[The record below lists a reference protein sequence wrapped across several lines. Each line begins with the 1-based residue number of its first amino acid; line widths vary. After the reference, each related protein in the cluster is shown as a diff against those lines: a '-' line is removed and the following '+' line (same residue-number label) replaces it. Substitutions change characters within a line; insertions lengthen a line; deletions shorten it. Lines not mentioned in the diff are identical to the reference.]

1 MKGSEKLRYKLQT
14 ATVVEK
20 LIAINVVI
28 FLLFFLL
35 RTLTYLFQ
43 LPSEFLLEWFVFPKE
58 LGEFIYK
65 PWTII
70 TYAFLH
76 GDIWHILS
84 NMLILYF
91 SGIYFL
97 NYFSPKRLLN
107 YFFLGVMMGALV
119 YMLSYNL
126 FPAFQSTGRSY
137 LIGASAGVMAVLV
150 GIAAYIPN
158 MRVRLL
164 LIGSIKFWW
173 IAAFL
178 VALDVIQ
185 IPISNA
191 GGHLA
196 HLGGAALGYVYTK
209 QLQKGNDIGLW
220 FEKIMDSLASLFKP
234 SERKAKMKTVYR
246 KTASKASAKTT
257 TQSRS
262 SSARKMEKDEKQR
275 KIDTILDKIS
285 TSGYDSLSKTEKD
298 FLFKA
303 GKED

>member
-1 MKGSEKLRYKLQT
+1 MKGSDKIRYKLQT

-20 LIAINVVI
+20 LIAINVLV
-28 FLLFFLL
+28 FFLFFLF
-35 RTLTYLFQ
+35 RTIAYLFQ
-43 LPSEFLLEWFVFPKE
+43 LPSDFLLEWFVFPKE
-58 LGEFIYK
+58 PGEFIFK
-65 PWTII
+65 PWSII

-76 GDIWHILS
+76 GGIWHILS

-107 YFFLGVMMGALV
+107 YFFLGVIMGALV

-126 FPAFQSTGRSY
+126 FPAFQSMGRSY

-150 GIAAYIPN
+150 GIATYIPN
-158 MRVRLL
+158 MRVKLL
-164 LIGSIKFWW
+164 LIGSIKFWY

-178 VALDVIQ
+178 VALDIIQ
-185 IPISNA
+185 IPMSNA

-209 QLQKGNDIGLW
+209 QLQKGNDIGSW
-220 FEKIMDSLASLFKP
+220 FEKIMDSFSSLFGS

-246 KTASKASAKTT
+246 KNTNKKSATRPRKSTF
-257 TQSRS
+257 SR
-262 SSARKMEKDEKQR
+262 KLDKDEKQ
-275 KIDTILDKIS
+275 KQIDAILDKIS
-285 TSGYDSLSKTEKD
+285 KSGYDSLSKSEKD

>member
-1 MKGSEKLRYKLQT
+1 MKGSDKIRYKLQT

-20 LIAINVVI
+20 LIAINVLV
-28 FLLFFLL
+28 FFLFFLF
-35 RTLTYLFQ
+35 RTIAYLFQ
-43 LPSEFLLEWFVFPKE
+43 LPSDFLLEWFVFPKE
-58 LGEFIYK
+58 PGEFIFK
-65 PWTII
+65 PWSII
-70 TYAFLH
+70 TYSFLH
-76 GDIWHILS
+76 GGIWHILS

-107 YFFLGVMMGALV
+107 YFFLGVIMGALV

-126 FPAFQSTGRSY
+126 FPAFQSMGRSY

-150 GIAAYIPN
+150 GIATYIPN
-158 MRVRLL
+158 MRVKLL
-164 LIGSIKFWW
+164 LIGSIKFWY

-178 VALDVIQ
+178 VALDIIQ
-185 IPISNA
+185 IPMSNA

-209 QLQKGNDIGLW
+209 QLQKGNDIGSW
-220 FEKIMDSLASLFKP
+220 FEKIMDSFASLFKTT
-234 SERKAKMKTVYR
+234 ERKAKMKTVYR
-246 KTASKASAKTT
+246 KNTNKKSATEQRKAFS
-257 TQSRS
+257 SR
-262 SSARKMEKDEKQR
+262 KLDKDEKQ
-275 KIDTILDKIS
+275 KQIDAILDKIS
-285 TSGYDSLSKTEKD
+285 KSGYDSLSKSEKD